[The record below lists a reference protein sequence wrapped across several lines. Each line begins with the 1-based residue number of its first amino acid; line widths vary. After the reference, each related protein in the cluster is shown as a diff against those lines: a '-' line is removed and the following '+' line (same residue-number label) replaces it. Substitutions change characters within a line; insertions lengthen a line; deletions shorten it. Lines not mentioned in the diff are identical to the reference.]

1 MVKQEV
7 KVNTHNAVRRT
18 ARVVTFRTLMC
29 ILAFLCSLAGCVSAQ
44 PTPAGVATAPEIS
57 ARTEAL
63 EGILVRRLVA
73 PGTLSEYAVFYLE
86 TGKRK
91 AVILFNEKGY
101 SAGFTAW
108 EGMKVRVTGEEI
120 EGRVGNAH
128 KRDRGFRV
136 DSITSAE

>member
-1 MVKQEV
+1 MLKQV
-7 KVNTHNAVRRT
+7 ISVNAHNAVRRT
-18 ARVVTFRTLMC
+18 ARVVSLRTLMY
-29 ILAFLCSLAGCVSAQ
+29 ILAFLCCLAGCVSAQ

-57 ARTEAL
+57 DRTEAL
-63 EGILVRRLVA
+63 EGTLVRRLVA

-86 TGKRK
+86 TGKRES
-91 AVILFNEKGY
+91 VILFNEKGY

-108 EGMKVRVTGEEI
+108 EGLKVRVTGEKT